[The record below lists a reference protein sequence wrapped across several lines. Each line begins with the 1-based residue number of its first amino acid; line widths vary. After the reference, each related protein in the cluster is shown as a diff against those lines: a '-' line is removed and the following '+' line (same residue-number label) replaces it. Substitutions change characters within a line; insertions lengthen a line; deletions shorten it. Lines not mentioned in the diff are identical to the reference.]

1 MRVVA
6 TFALSGS
13 NEFTCSRAEQ
23 TLSTTSSL
31 PTHSFFGSVDG
42 PPFVYLEPITK
53 QPFSAD
59 RFWSLVLIQWSVFQ
73 STARTILS
81 SVNHYLSGNQISPLS
96 THQRQSSISIPHAG
110 RVAPRIPLPALN
122 PSSNVRRPQRL
133 DPDALWN
140 DRPEF
145 ETPVTSNAF
154 LRDWQFSYLNFRRLS
169 DMPTTN
175 VRVSG
180 DPISGQVTR

>member
-122 PSSNVRRPQRL
+122 PSSNVRRPQRIRDSSYQQRIFAGL
-133 DPDALWN
+133 AIFI
-140 DRPEF
+140 PELPSIIRYANNERSCF
-145 ETPVTSNAF
+145 
-154 LRDWQFSYLNFRRLS
+154 W
-169 DMPTTN
+169 
-175 VRVSG
+175 
-180 DPISGQVTR
+180 